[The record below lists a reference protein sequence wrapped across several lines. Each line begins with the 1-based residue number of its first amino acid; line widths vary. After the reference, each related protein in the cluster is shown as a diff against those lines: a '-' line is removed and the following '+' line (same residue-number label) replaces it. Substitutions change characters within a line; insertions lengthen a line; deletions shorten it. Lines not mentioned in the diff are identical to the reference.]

1 MTDCHGQWTSTRIK
15 LFCLIVTR
23 ITDLASEQKLIPIY
37 SAGVG
42 RTGTFIALDYI
53 LDQINAEQTVDIKG
67 VVEKMRQKRMFM
79 VQTVVSSNYC
89 S

>member
-1 MTDCHGQWTSTRIK
+1 MDNRRPPEYNYSA
-15 LFCLIVTR
+15 L
-23 ITDLASEQKLIPIY
+23 LALVLLTLPLSYNFYIY

-79 VQTVVSSNYC
+79 VQTVVSSNYF

>member
-1 MTDCHGQWTSTRIK
+1 M
-15 LFCLIVTR
+15 LY
-23 ITDLASEQKLIPIY
+23 ITLSAY

-79 VQTVVSSNYC
+79 VQTVVSIKV
-89 S
+89 

>member
-1 MTDCHGQWTSTRIK
+1 MDNGRPPEYNYSALLALVLLTSPLSNNLYIY
-15 LFCLIVTR
+15 IY
-23 ITDLASEQKLIPIY
+23 IY

-53 LDQINAEQTVDIKG
+53 LDQINAEETVDIKG

-89 S
+89 P